1 VLADDLTGFT
11 EARDVL
17 RRVGGVLLS
26 EDAAN
31 ALAAA
36 LVLTVTPLI
45 KAEALADA
53 ADTTTDMAREV
64 LRHDAHNPSGLTMI
78 NIAHGLDAASAQ
90 IRKGTR

>member
-1 VLADDLTGFT
+1 
-11 EARDVL
+11 
-17 RRVGGVLLS
+17 
-26 EDAAN
+26 
-31 ALAAA
+31 
-36 LVLTVTPLI
+36 VTPLI